1 MSFLNTMRF
10 PLRAI
15 WDIRGYPTESL
26 LWPAKKQ
33 ENKTILF
40 FIPGNPGLVE
50 YYTPFFQSIYEKL
63 QYPHLGII
71 GVSHKGHS
79 VNYHADTVRD
89 KTLYS
94 LEDQIQHKVE
104 CLDTLI
110 EENGPETKFILIGH
124 SIGAYISAE
133 VLKKRPNHG
142 IERVIAL
149 FPTLRDIGVTPN
161 GIYISKLVNWVPT
174 SAFGAAGSLISWMS
188 PPLRQFLVQSFTK
201 QSGPGLEVTAHQLL
215 HSSVLKNV
223 ITMARFEMD
232 SVKELDHDFYN
243 QHLEKFI
250 IYYSENDQWAPK
262 DHYDYM
268 VDHFEKGNKHICFI
282 WTLF

>member
-1 MSFLNTMRF
+1 MRF

-33 ENKTILF
+33 ENKTVLF
-40 FIPGNPGLVE
+40 FIP
-50 YYTPFFQSIYEKL
+50 
-63 QYPHLGII
+63 
-71 GVSHKGHS
+71 VSHKGHS
-79 VNYHADTVRD
+79 VNYRADTARD

-110 EENGPETKFILIGH
+110 EENGPETKIILIGH

-142 IERVIAL
+142 IKRVIAL

-161 GIYISKLVNWVPT
+161 GIYISQEPPKKLVNWVPT
-174 SAFGAAGSLISWMS
+174 FAFGAAGSLISWMS

-232 SVKELDHDFYN
+232 SVKDLDHEFYN

-268 VDHFEKGNKHICFI
+268 VEHFEKGNQYICF
-282 WTLF
+282 T